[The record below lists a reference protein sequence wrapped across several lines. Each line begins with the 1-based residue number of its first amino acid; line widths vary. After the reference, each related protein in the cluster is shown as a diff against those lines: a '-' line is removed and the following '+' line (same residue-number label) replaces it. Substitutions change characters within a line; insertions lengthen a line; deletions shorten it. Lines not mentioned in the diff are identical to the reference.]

1 VLRCIGVTL
10 TGATTPSWYV
20 TFEVRK
26 RGILPKQRSPRETKT
41 FVTEAEAK
49 NFARSKLEEGLSV
62 FAGTINPHSPKRV
75 VPSSQIYAWL
85 ADEPAGESPLDD
97 DQN

>member
-1 VLRCIGVTL
+1 MTV
-10 TGATTPSWYV
+10 
-20 TFEVRK
+20 EVRN

-41 FVTEAEAK
+41 FATEAEAK
-49 NFARSKLEEGLSV
+49 NFARLKLDEGLSV

-85 ADEPAGESPLDD
+85 ADEPADNEPPPGDD
-97 DQN
+97 RK

>member
-1 VLRCIGVTL
+1 
-10 TGATTPSWYV
+10 V
-20 TFEVRK
+20 TFEVRN

-49 NFARSKLEEGLSV
+49 NFARLKLEEGLSV
-62 FAGTINPHSPKRV
+62 FAGTINPHSPKRI

-85 ADEPAGESPLDD
+85 ADQPGDSEPPLGDD
-97 DQN
+97 HK